1 MATPIKGS
9 TFIKRQAA
17 LPIDSPIVPRRV
29 RIESSKTRGK
39 SGGFRRVF
47 GLVSVKN
54 KPFPFRTI
62 SQHRLIPAWISQL
75 LPRRLFSNNYFAS
88 PSVAWKRQS
97 NLFRGKKFS
106 PVKRSRGEGKRGT
119 TSRYIFSSPSWKV
132 HIRENRAKHNPMN
145 RSNKL
150 RVNCIQLVCQCKTS
164 W

>member
-62 SQHRLIPAWISQL
+62 RQHRLIPAWISQL

-106 PVKRSRGEGKRGT
+106 PRWKGVGERRGGQTWNNVEVYFFLPLLKSPHPRESRET
-119 TSRYIFSSPSWKV
+119 QSDESL
-132 HIRENRAKHNPMN
+132 E
-145 RSNKL
+145 
-150 RVNCIQLVCQCKTS
+150 
-164 W
+164 

>member
-62 SQHRLIPAWISQL
+62 RQHRLIPAWISQL

-106 PVKRSRGEGKRGT
+106 PVKRSRGEEG
-119 TSRYIFSSPSWKV
+119 
-132 HIRENRAKHNPMN
+132 
-145 RSNKL
+145 
-150 RVNCIQLVCQCKTS
+150 RVNVEQRRGIFFPPPLEKSTS
-164 W
+164 ARIARNTIRWIARINCE